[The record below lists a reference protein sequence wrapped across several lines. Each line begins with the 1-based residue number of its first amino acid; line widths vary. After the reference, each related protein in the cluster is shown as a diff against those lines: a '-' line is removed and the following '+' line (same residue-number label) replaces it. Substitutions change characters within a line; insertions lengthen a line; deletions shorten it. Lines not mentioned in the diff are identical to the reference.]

1 MADVIVVDEEDV
13 PRPPSSTLASSSSPR
28 RVQLTTATHVTQST
42 LALANKNKHV
52 LQAENHKLFSEFM
65 EHVVAVT
72 QDCPQVLEYLKM
84 NHAKARTDYLSSVE
98 FRNSLG
104 RCLTRLEAKR
114 SRVFVYIYELC
125 MVLKQHKDRSRKKK
139 KRETPSTSAS
149 DCLHSTLLKSESQT
163 AETGVQVQEG
173 NPAAQDEKPSTS
185 GLQEDQ
191 QKEEEEASRASRKQI
206 AYLENLLK
214 VYDDEICRLQRT
226 ELSLEDLDA
235 EDSLYIQEHKL
246 KRKMMKI
253 YNKLCE
259 LKDCSLLTGRILER
273 KILYSD
279 TSYPEISRKIQRY
292 INSPEVCLNPPDYQD
307 ILQQVQLA
315 SKRHNLQLSS
325 KELERIAR
333 KAFTD
338 TGSKIQQRRHH
349 DLLYDFGCQLTS
361 EYRPDNDPALKDPTL
376 LRKLENN
383 RELGLNRLEDVIN
396 KYAIQQDNADK
407 KDRARRHFEESD
419 EEEEEDDG
427 DDVSSEADIEEEIQ
441 ASNQQNGPDG
451 GNEAEKMSANSN
463 EEVPTMGNGRV
474 AAATDDEAVTSR
486 LLPDAGISGISA
498 LSSHTSAIDSPSQ
511 SESTQPCESSPDENA
526 PAAAS
531 EPTHPANQVT
541 RYQSSGTDLPV
552 TLNGAPLPLTLE
564 MTCHSPITNGTSP
577 PLSSTP
583 NYRLSR
589 SHKRKMLDAAPK
601 RNHIDAND
609 RDVEVLLDMGVI
621 CASPLRAVD
630 RSDCQPVSSSQSPPP
645 KKYKVNVA
653 TQCDPLEIIELSD
666 SE

>member
-1 MADVIVVDEEDV
+1 MIRSWDV

-28 RVQLTTATHVTQST
+28 RVQLTTPTHVTQSPF
-42 LALANKNKHV
+42 ASASKNKHV

-139 KRETPSTSAS
+139 NLETPSTSAS
-149 DCLHSTLLKSESQT
+149 DCLHSTSLKSESQT
-163 AETGVQVQEG
+163 AETGAQVQGG

-185 GLQEDQ
+185 GLQKDQ
-191 QKEEEEASRASRKQI
+191 QKVEEKASRASRKQ
-206 AYLENLLK
+206 
-214 VYDDEICRLQRT
+214 V
-226 ELSLEDLDA
+226 SV
-235 EDSLYIQEHKL
+235 S
-246 KRKMMKI
+246 MMKI

-259 LKDCSLLTGRILER
+259 LKDCSSLTGRILER

-292 INSPEVCLNPPDYQD
+292 INSPDVCLNPPDYQD

-315 SKRHNLQLSS
+315 SKRHNLRLSS

-333 KAFTD
+333 KAFAD

-361 EYRPDNDPALKDPTL
+361 EYNPDNDPALKDPTL

-407 KDRARRHFEESD
+407 KDKARRH
-419 EEEEEDDG
+419 
-427 DDVSSEADIEEEIQ
+427 V
-441 ASNQQNGPDG
+441 
-451 GNEAEKMSANSN
+451 
-463 EEVPTMGNGRV
+463 EEVRGLRGHRLHHHGKFSHLFCLIGF
-474 AAATDDEAVTSR
+474 SR
-486 LLPDAGISGISA
+486 MKKRRR
-498 LSSHTSAIDSPSQ
+498 T
-511 SESTQPCESSPDENA
+511 T
-526 PAAAS
+526 
-531 EPTHPANQVT
+531 
-541 RYQSSGTDLPV
+541 
-552 TLNGAPLPLTLE
+552 
-564 MTCHSPITNGTSP
+564 TCPQ
-577 PLSSTP
+577 
-583 NYRLSR
+583 
-589 SHKRKMLDAAPK
+589 KE
-601 RNHIDAND
+601 
-609 RDVEVLLDMGVI
+609 VEVLLDMGVI

-630 RSDCQPVSSSQSPPP
+630 RSDCQLVSSSQSPPP
-645 KKYKVNVA
+645 KKYKVRHGPPRPVWAPLHPTAHAVFSRQVNVA

>member
-1 MADVIVVDEEDV
+1 MLSVTSKDGHTCLCYVPIPLYIWFLKEASPNMADVIVVDEEDV

-28 RVQLTTATHVTQST
+28 RVQLTTPTHVTQSPF
-42 LALANKNKHV
+42 ASASKNKHV

-139 KRETPSTSAS
+139 NLETPSTS
-149 DCLHSTLLKSESQT
+149 K
-163 AETGVQVQEG
+163 
-173 NPAAQDEKPSTS
+173 
-185 GLQEDQ
+185 DQ
-191 QKEEEEASRASRKQI
+191 QKVEEKASRASRKQ
-206 AYLENLLK
+206 
-214 VYDDEICRLQRT
+214 V
-226 ELSLEDLDA
+226 SV
-235 EDSLYIQEHKL
+235 S
-246 KRKMMKI
+246 MMKI

-259 LKDCSLLTGRILER
+259 LKDCSSLTGRILER

-279 TSYPEISRKIQRY
+279 TSYPEISRKVRRY
-292 INSPEVCLNPPDYQD
+292 INSPDVCLNPPDYQD

-315 SKRHNLQLSS
+315 SKRHNLRLSS

-333 KAFTD
+333 KAFAD

-361 EYRPDNDPALKDPTL
+361 EYNPDNDPALKDPTL

-407 KDRARRHFEESD
+407 KDKSD
-419 EEEEEDDG
+419 EEEEED

-441 ASNQQNGPDG
+441 ASSQQDGPG
-451 GNEAEKMSANSN
+451 QKQFHVHLSGCFFFFIIFQLLQEFLY
-463 EEVPTMGNGRV
+463 
-474 AAATDDEAVTSR
+474 TS
-486 LLPDAGISGISA
+486 LILIISA
-498 LSSHTSAIDSPSQ
+498 
-511 SESTQPCESSPDENA
+511 ESFRE
-526 PAAAS
+526 
-531 EPTHPANQVT
+531 
-541 RYQSSGTDLPV
+541 
-552 TLNGAPLPLTLE
+552 
-564 MTCHSPITNGTSP
+564 
-577 PLSSTP
+577 
-583 NYRLSR
+583 
-589 SHKRKMLDAAPK
+589 
-601 RNHIDAND
+601 
-609 RDVEVLLDMGVI
+609 VEVLLDMGVI

-630 RSDCQPVSSSQSPPP
+630 RSDCQLVSSSQSPPP

>member
-1 MADVIVVDEEDV
+1 MLSVTSKDGHTCLCYVPIPLYIWFLKEASPNMADVIVVDEEDV

-28 RVQLTTATHVTQST
+28 RVQLTTPTHVTQSPF
-42 LALANKNKHV
+42 ASASKNKHV

-139 KRETPSTSAS
+139 NLETPSTSAS
-149 DCLHSTLLKSESQT
+149 DCLHSTSLK
-163 AETGVQVQEG
+163 
-173 NPAAQDEKPSTS
+173 N
-185 GLQEDQ
+185 Q
-191 QKEEEEASRASRKQI
+191 Q
-206 AYLENLLK
+206 
-214 VYDDEICRLQRT
+214 
-226 ELSLEDLDA
+226 
-235 EDSLYIQEHKL
+235 
-246 KRKMMKI
+246 KMMKI

-259 LKDCSLLTGRILER
+259 LKDCSSLTGRILER

-292 INSPEVCLNPPDYQD
+292 INSPDVCLNPPDYQD

-315 SKRHNLQLSS
+315 SKRHNLRLSS

-333 KAFTD
+333 KAFAD

-361 EYRPDNDPALKDPTL
+361 EYNPDNDPALKDPTL

-407 KDRARRHFEESD
+407 KDKARRH
-419 EEEEEDDG
+419 
-427 DDVSSEADIEEEIQ
+427 V
-441 ASNQQNGPDG
+441 
-451 GNEAEKMSANSN
+451 
-463 EEVPTMGNGRV
+463 EEVRGLRGHRLHHHGKFSHLFCLIGFSRMKKRRRT
-474 AAATDDEAVTSR
+474 TTS
-486 LLPDAGISGISA
+486 LILIISA
-498 LSSHTSAIDSPSQ
+498 
-511 SESTQPCESSPDENA
+511 ESFRE
-526 PAAAS
+526 
-531 EPTHPANQVT
+531 
-541 RYQSSGTDLPV
+541 
-552 TLNGAPLPLTLE
+552 
-564 MTCHSPITNGTSP
+564 
-577 PLSSTP
+577 
-583 NYRLSR
+583 
-589 SHKRKMLDAAPK
+589 
-601 RNHIDAND
+601 
-609 RDVEVLLDMGVI
+609 VEVLLDMGVI

-630 RSDCQPVSSSQSPPP
+630 RSDCQLVSSSQSPPP
-645 KKYKVNVA
+645 KKYKVRHGPPRPVWAPLHPTAHAVFSRQVNVA